1 MIPDIEHC
9 RERLARRPNAR
20 YYSLLLLKGPRRE
33 ALFVLYALIDALE
46 DVVHSCRETQVT
58 LTTLAWWANEVEA
71 AFAGTPTHPITRAL
85 RLVLAD
91 MPWERAFFDEL
102 VLAARLRATTMRCA
116 SSAEL
121 QQLTYRLGAVPALLT
136 VRALGGMEREAQQAA
151 QELGMGLALAEL
163 LLGVGADARAG
174 RILVPVEQL
183 QRHDVP
189 AEQILEGRWS
199 ESFAAL
205 MRAQA
210 ERVRH
215 HFRAVDEMASP
226 GMREALRPL
235 MARRTVTEALLAEA
249 EALDY
254 RLLDRRLELPPLR
267 QLWLTWR
274 GWRRKPG
281 R

>member
-20 YYSLLLLKGPRRE
+20 YYSLLLLRGPRQE

-46 DVVHSCRETQVT
+46 DVVRSCREPEVT
-58 LTTLAWWANEVEA
+58 LTTLSWWANEVEA
-71 AFAGTPTHPITRAL
+71 AFDGEPTHPITRAL

-91 MPWERAFFDEL
+91 IPWERAFFDEL

-116 SSAEL
+116 SSADL

-189 AEQILEGRWS
+189 AAQVLEGRWS
-199 ESFAAL
+199 EAFAAL

-215 HFRAVDEMASP
+215 HFRAADETVSP
-226 GMREALRPL
+226 AMCEALRPL

-249 EALDY
+249 ETLDY